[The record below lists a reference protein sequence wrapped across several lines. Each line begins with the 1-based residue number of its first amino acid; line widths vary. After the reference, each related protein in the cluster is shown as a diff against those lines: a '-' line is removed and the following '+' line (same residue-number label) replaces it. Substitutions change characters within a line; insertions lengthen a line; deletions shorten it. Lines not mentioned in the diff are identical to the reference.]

1 MEPKDINLEAEILS
15 QNVIQSS
22 EFLKINIESEQKTL
36 LFLNR
41 WQCVK
46 KGKMWNSIL
55 AMHVKHTLQ
64 VSGDFGWKKWF

>member
-1 MEPKDINLEAEILS
+1 
-15 QNVIQSS
+15 
-22 EFLKINIESEQKTL
+22 
-36 LFLNR
+36 
-41 WQCVK
+41 VK

>member
-41 WQCVK
+41 
-46 KGKMWNSIL
+46 
-55 AMHVKHTLQ
+55 
-64 VSGDFGWKKWF
+64 